1 MAEPLWRTPP
11 GRLAPPHVY
20 RMAGVLGAELRR
32 LAGRFGPEAVA
43 GLVPPVV
50 RLLELLEALVAPA
63 GAEGEAAA
71 APAAGRQEAED
82 PEQRLWEAER
92 RERALHGRLARLEEQ
107 NRQLLGQL
115 AESQSQ
121 EDSTAR
127 KEREVM
133 LRLKEVVDKQRDEL
147 RAQAHEIVCKSRDTE
162 ALQEQLQRFM
172 AMNEELRHKV
182 AVVQAQLK
190 SALEKKSDL
199 EAAMLQTQR
208 ETSRRSRTAS
218 ETQRAKPSLERASS
232 PAEEPQHQDAGA
244 GRSPAH
250 CCFSKEELQQILQER
265 NELKTNLFLVQEELA
280 YYQRELLNEE
290 RVPSF
295 FLDAMKST
303 IKRQRKKIRAK
314 MLGTAEESAS
324 SGCLALAE
332 PWERRRGSAATH
344 VSLSPV
350 TRGHR
355 CHSSLRGCG
364 KREAR
369 WWHWDHGRRQAGPCA
384 VRLEAVQRRAVEAGS
399 RDVPWRLCKTFAGS
413 VGSNRLVTMGRGGP
427 CRAPAATLR
436 VCWQRGAKP
445 ALLLPCG
452 SWISRAF
459 GGFNKGL
466 KGAELF
472 CATQTCCLL
481 VSGSL
486 LAAGGLGVLG
496 RACSPPCLAR
506 ICCPAVTSH
515 VSPCESWLPPASAPS
530 HDRRGQLSGC
540 SPGEACARCVGRDA

>member
-1 MAEPLWRTPP
+1 MAEPRRGAEPLWRTPP

-20 RMAGVLGAELRR
+20 RMAGALGAELRR
-32 LAGRFGPEAVA
+32 LSGRFGPEAVA

-50 RLLELLEALVAPA
+50 RLLELLEALVAPP
-63 GAEGEAAA
+63 GAEGEAP
-71 APAAGRQEAED
+71 APPAGRQEAED

-162 ALQEQLQRFM
+162 ALQEQLHRFM
-172 AMNEELRHKV
+172 AMNEDLRHKV

-208 ETSRRSRTAS
+208 EMSRRSRTAS
-218 ETQRAKPSLERASS
+218 EIQQPKPSLEGAPS
-232 PAEEPQHQDAGA
+232 PVEEPQHQDADA

-250 CCFSKEELQQILQER
+250 CCFSREELQQILQER

-314 MLGTAEESAS
+314 MLGTVEESAS
-324 SGCLALAE
+324 RSKVYCLQSVPCSGAALGAPQGLGSSLLPLACPCHPSHTAWPSATRPRVDVAKGRRGGGAGTAGGGRLLPVRYGWRLSSGEPLKMTVEMFPGGSARRLWAALA
-332 PWERRRGSAATH
+332 PPDFSPRGGEDPAWHQPRLCVSAGGGG
-344 VSLSPV
+344 
-350 TRGHR
+350 R
-355 CHSSLRGCG
+355 SLR
-364 KREAR
+364 
-369 WWHWDHGRRQAGPCA
+369 
-384 VRLEAVQRRAVEAGS
+384 
-399 RDVPWRLCKTFAGS
+399 
-413 VGSNRLVTMGRGGP
+413 
-427 CRAPAATLR
+427 
-436 VCWQRGAKP
+436 
-445 ALLLPCG
+445 
-452 SWISRAF
+452 
-459 GGFNKGL
+459 
-466 KGAELF
+466 
-472 CATQTCCLL
+472 
-481 VSGSL
+481 
-486 LAAGGLGVLG
+486 
-496 RACSPPCLAR
+496 
-506 ICCPAVTSH
+506 
-515 VSPCESWLPPASAPS
+515 
-530 HDRRGQLSGC
+530 
-540 SPGEACARCVGRDA
+540 

>member
-1 MAEPLWRTPP
+1 MAEARRGAEPLWRTPP

-20 RMAGVLGAELRR
+20 RMAEALGAELRR
-32 LAGRFGPEAVA
+32 LSGRFGPEAVA

-71 APAAGRQEAED
+71 AALGGRQDAED

-162 ALQEQLQRFM
+162 ALQEQLHRFM
-172 AMNEELRHKV
+172 AMNEDLRHKV
-182 AVVQAQLK
+182 AIVQAQLK

-208 ETSRRSRTAS
+208 EMSRKSRVTS
-218 ETQRAKPSLERASS
+218 ETQRPKSSLEGDPS
-232 PAEEPQHQDAGA
+232 PTEEPQHQDADA

-250 CCFSKEELQQILQER
+250 CCFSKEELQEILQER

-314 MLGTAEESAS
+314 MLGTEEESAS
-324 SGCLALAE
+324 
-332 PWERRRGSAATH
+332 RGSQ
-344 VSLSPV
+344 P
-350 TRGHR
+350 
-355 CHSSLRGCG
+355 
-364 KREAR
+364 
-369 WWHWDHGRRQAGPCA
+369 GR
-384 VRLEAVQRRAVEAGS
+384 
-399 RDVPWRLCKTFAGS
+399 VP
-413 VGSNRLVTMGRGGP
+413 
-427 CRAPAATLR
+427 
-436 VCWQRGAKP
+436 
-445 ALLLPCG
+445 LLPP
-452 SWISRAF
+452 
-459 GGFNKGL
+459 N
-466 KGAELF
+466 
-472 CATQTCCLL
+472 
-481 VSGSL
+481 
-486 LAAGGLGVLG
+486 AAGGWDLAASLG
-496 RACSPPCLAR
+496 RLFSPTAVICSLCSFGLWYQGG
-506 ICCPAVTSH
+506 SK
-515 VSPCESWLPPASAPS
+515 ESPASSCSGAWEIIDSLDTQLKPEGES
-530 HDRRGQLSGC
+530 KPVAGSPDR
-540 SPGEACARCVGRDA
+540 

>member
-1 MAEPLWRTPP
+1 MAGPGRGAEPLWRTPP
-11 GRLAPPHVY
+11 GRLAPPHIY
-20 RMAGVLGAELRR
+20 RMAGALGAELRR
-32 LAGRFGPEAVA
+32 LSGRFGPEAVA

-63 GAEGEAAA
+63 GAEGEASV
-71 APAAGRQEAED
+71 PPAGRQNAED

-92 RERALHGRLARLEEQ
+92 RERALHGRLACLEEQ

-127 KEREVM
+127 KERELM

-162 ALQEQLQRFM
+162 ALQEQLHRFM
-172 AMNEELRHKV
+172 AMNEDLRHKV

-199 EAAMLQTQR
+199 EAMMLQTQR
-208 ETSRRSRTAS
+208 ETSRRSRIS
-218 ETQRAKPSLERASS
+218 EIQQPKPSLEGAPS
-232 PAEEPQHQDAGA
+232 PAEEPQHQDADA

-324 SGCLALAE
+324 SDEDEG
-332 PWERRRGSAATH
+332 
-344 VSLSPV
+344 
-350 TRGHR
+350 
-355 CHSSLRGCG
+355 
-364 KREAR
+364 
-369 WWHWDHGRRQAGPCA
+369 
-384 VRLEAVQRRAVEAGS
+384 
-399 RDVPWRLCKTFAGS
+399 
-413 VGSNRLVTMGRGGP
+413 
-427 CRAPAATLR
+427 
-436 VCWQRGAKP
+436 
-445 ALLLPCG
+445 
-452 SWISRAF
+452 
-459 GGFNKGL
+459 
-466 KGAELF
+466 
-472 CATQTCCLL
+472 
-481 VSGSL
+481 
-486 LAAGGLGVLG
+486 
-496 RACSPPCLAR
+496 
-506 ICCPAVTSH
+506 
-515 VSPCESWLPPASAPS
+515 SWLPARGADCVDAQPSESKIRSFFGLWYQDSSKDPPASSCSGAWEIIDS
-530 HDRRGQLSGC
+530 LDTQLELEGESEPAAA
-540 SPGEACARCVGRDA
+540 SPNR

>member
-1 MAEPLWRTPP
+1 MAEPRRGAEPLWRTPP

-20 RMAGVLGAELRR
+20 RMAGALGAELRR
-32 LAGRFGPEAVA
+32 LSGRFGPEAVA

-50 RLLELLEALVAPA
+50 RLLELLEALVAPP
-63 GAEGEAAA
+63 GAEGEAP
-71 APAAGRQEAED
+71 APPAGRQEAED

-162 ALQEQLQRFM
+162 ALQEQLHRFM
-172 AMNEELRHKV
+172 AMNEDLRHKV

-208 ETSRRSRTAS
+208 EMSRRSRTAS
-218 ETQRAKPSLERASS
+218 EIQQPKPSLEGAPS
-232 PAEEPQHQDAGA
+232 PVEEPQHQDADA

-250 CCFSKEELQQILQER
+250 CCFSREELQQILQER

-314 MLGTAEESAS
+314 MLGTVEESAS
-324 SGCLALAE
+324 SDEDDG
-332 PWERRRGSAATH
+332 
-344 VSLSPV
+344 
-350 TRGHR
+350 
-355 CHSSLRGCG
+355 
-364 KREAR
+364 
-369 WWHWDHGRRQAGPCA
+369 
-384 VRLEAVQRRAVEAGS
+384 
-399 RDVPWRLCKTFAGS
+399 
-413 VGSNRLVTMGRGGP
+413 
-427 CRAPAATLR
+427 
-436 VCWQRGAKP
+436 
-445 ALLLPCG
+445 
-452 SWISRAF
+452 
-459 GGFNKGL
+459 
-466 KGAELF
+466 
-472 CATQTCCLL
+472 
-481 VSGSL
+481 
-486 LAAGGLGVLG
+486 
-496 RACSPPCLAR
+496 
-506 ICCPAVTSH
+506 
-515 VSPCESWLPPASAPS
+515 SWLPARGADCVDAQPPQSKIRSFFGLWYQDGSKDSPASSCSGAWEIIDSLDTQLEPEGES
-530 HDRRGQLSGC
+530 EPAAGSPDR
-540 SPGEACARCVGRDA
+540 ARPPL

>member
-1 MAEPLWRTPP
+1 MAEPWRGAEPLWRTPP

-20 RMAGVLGAELRR
+20 RMAGALGAELRR
-32 LAGRFGPEAVA
+32 LSGRFGPEAVT

-63 GAEGEAAA
+63 GAEGEAS
-71 APAAGRQEAED
+71 APPAGRQDAED

-162 ALQEQLQRFM
+162 ALQEQLHRFM
-172 AMNEELRHKV
+172 AMNEDLRHKV

-199 EAAMLQTQR
+199 EAMMLQTQR
-208 ETSRRSRTAS
+208 EMSRRSRTTS
-218 ETQRAKPSLERASS
+218 DIQQPKPSLEGAPS
-232 PAEEPQHQDAGA
+232 PVEEPQHQDVDV

-314 MLGTAEESAS
+314 MLGTVEESAS
-324 SGCLALAE
+324 SDEDEG
-332 PWERRRGSAATH
+332 
-344 VSLSPV
+344 
-350 TRGHR
+350 
-355 CHSSLRGCG
+355 
-364 KREAR
+364 
-369 WWHWDHGRRQAGPCA
+369 
-384 VRLEAVQRRAVEAGS
+384 
-399 RDVPWRLCKTFAGS
+399 
-413 VGSNRLVTMGRGGP
+413 
-427 CRAPAATLR
+427 
-436 VCWQRGAKP
+436 
-445 ALLLPCG
+445 
-452 SWISRAF
+452 
-459 GGFNKGL
+459 
-466 KGAELF
+466 
-472 CATQTCCLL
+472 
-481 VSGSL
+481 
-486 LAAGGLGVLG
+486 
-496 RACSPPCLAR
+496 
-506 ICCPAVTSH
+506 
-515 VSPCESWLPPASAPS
+515 SWLPARGADCVDAQPPESKIRSFFGLWYQGSSKDPPASSCSGAWEIIDSLDTQLEPKGES
-530 HDRRGQLSGC
+530 KPAAGPPDR
-540 SPGEACARCVGRDA
+540 